1 MQHKCL
7 CFVFLICLCDSG
19 SAQGDPFVSI
29 VDNNMQQTTFD
40 PSLIEEMS
48 VLESTLIQI
57 HYAKAADLATL
68 LKNDQNTLLSQRGN
82 ASFDLRTNTLLVQD
96 TAEKVTQIREIV
108 AKLDIPVRQV
118 VIQSRIVSSSKRF
131 EKELGILWGV
141 SSNARASGSARSAAA
156 NATDKLNVNL
166 GTQTPAF
173 GTIGLSVATLG
184 GDTLLDL
191 ELQAAQSESIADIIA
206 SPRLMTAN
214 QKEARI
220 KQGKQIPY
228 QESSA
233 SGATTTAFK
242 EAVLELRV
250 TPQITPDDKVILD
263 LVVKQDVLSGLT
275 VQDNIPIIDTKEVET
290 QVLVNDGET
299 VVLGGIFERTKN
311 QALRRIPFFSDL
323 PVLGA
328 LFRATLDQDD
338 RSELLIFVTPKITAH
353 E

>member
-1 MQHKCL
+1 
-7 CFVFLICLCDSG
+7 
-19 SAQGDPFVSI
+19 
-29 VDNNMQQTTFD
+29 
-40 PSLIEEMS
+40 
-48 VLESTLIQI
+48 
-57 HYAKAADLATL
+57 
-68 LKNDQNTLLSQRGN
+68 
-82 ASFDLRTNTLLVQD
+82 
-96 TAEKVTQIREIV
+96 
-108 AKLDIPVRQV
+108 
-118 VIQSRIVSSSKRF
+118 
-131 EKELGILWGV
+131 
-141 SSNARASGSARSAAA
+141 
-156 NATDKLNVNL
+156 
-166 GTQTPAF
+166 
-173 GTIGLSVATLG
+173 
-184 GDTLLDL
+184 
-191 ELQAAQSESIADIIA
+191 
-206 SPRLMTAN
+206 MTAN